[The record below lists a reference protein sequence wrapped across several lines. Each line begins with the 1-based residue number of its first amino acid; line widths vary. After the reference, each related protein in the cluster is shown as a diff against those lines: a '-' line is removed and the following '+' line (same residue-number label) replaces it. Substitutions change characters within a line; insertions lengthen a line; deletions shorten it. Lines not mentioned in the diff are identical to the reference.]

1 MSEYNSGQSILDSK
15 KEKQEDKIKQ
25 RAALRP
31 RRSALPRFNCETNY
45 NLTEFLNNN
54 DELHNDDC
62 QWNAQEK
69 ERVLNKQDSMEQLT
83 KNYIK

>member
-15 KEKQEDKIKQ
+15 KEKQEDMK
-25 RAALRP
+25 RAARP

-54 DELHNDDC
+54 DELHNDDG